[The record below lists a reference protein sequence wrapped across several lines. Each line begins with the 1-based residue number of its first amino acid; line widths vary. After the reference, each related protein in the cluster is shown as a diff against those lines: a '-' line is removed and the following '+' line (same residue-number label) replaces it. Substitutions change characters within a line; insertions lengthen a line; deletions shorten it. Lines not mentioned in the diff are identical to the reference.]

1 MSDDNSTAKR
11 FGSADDATIDEF
23 MGDVLSL
30 NVNTKKSTKYA
41 VKMLYG
47 YCSSKGYDTEF
58 EGKTT
63 TVLNNLLK

>member
-11 FGSADDATIDEF
+11 FGNADDATIDES
-23 MGDVLSL
+23 MEDVLSL
-30 NVNTKKSTKYA
+30 NTKESTKYA

-47 YCSSKGYDTEF
+47 YCSSKGTEF
-58 EGKTT
+58 EGKTA